1 MMRFRLN
8 KQKIQGFSLIEVLVS
23 LSIFTVVV
31 TISVSTLYTL
41 IEANSR
47 TRNSQSIATN
57 LSFTLDSMIRE
68 VRTGRDYFCASNN
81 ALSLPVDGD
90 STQDCSSG
98 TGGNMFSFN
107 EGGQSLTGGATPNG
121 SRRIAYKLSDN
132 NKLQRRLGNGN
143 NISSANEDSDWFDL
157 TSEDVSIDTL
167 RFYVE
172 GSERGDEIAP
182 VVTVFLSG
190 TVGDENVNQSDF
202 SIQTTIPQRLLDI

>member
-31 TISVSTLYTL
+31 TISISTLYTL

-68 VRTGRDYFCASNN
+68 VRTGRDYYCEDLN
-81 ALSLPVDGD
+81 GD
-90 STQDCSSG
+90 FMPTDKDDDRTKDCVN
-98 TGGNMFSFN
+98 GGVIFSFN
-107 EGGQSLTGGATPNG
+107 EGGQSLTGNTPND
-121 SRRIAYKLSDN
+121 SRRIAYRLSN

-143 NISSANEDSDWFDL
+143 NISSVNEDSDWFDL
-157 TSEDVSIDTL
+157 TSDDVSIETL
-167 RFYVE
+167 RFFVE

-190 TVGDENVNQSDF
+190 AVGDEDINQSDF